1 MEPKAHRHLGGVLFA
16 VRDPVLSPRDDE
28 GLTMNIKELEN
39 LICSTET
46 LLEMTKPGRTPD
58 LKDLLVVRQDV
69 ISALAY
75 LTIQVERERH
85 VQNV

>member
-1 MEPKAHRHLGGVLFA
+1 
-16 VRDPVLSPRDDE
+16 
-28 GLTMNIKELEN
+28 MNIKELEN

-58 LKDLLVVRQDV
+58 IRELLLVRSDV
-69 ISALAY
+69 VSALAY
-75 LTIQVERERH
+75 LTKQLERERH

>member
-1 MEPKAHRHLGGVLFA
+1 
-16 VRDPVLSPRDDE
+16 
-28 GLTMNIKELEN
+28 MNIKELEN

-58 LKDLLVVRQDV
+58 LRELLVVRQDV

-75 LTIQVERERH
+75 LTLQVERERH